1 MLLNRRGRAE
11 VWAGDAEGCPCGEAM
26 EDKAM
31 TTKQTSKTPLG
42 RVLSDKIQDF
52 QVNLNFKSTVENLLV
67 EVCPNYYVDILMLT
81 VFHCLADFQ
90 M

>member
-1 MLLNRRGRAE
+1 
-11 VWAGDAEGCPCGEAM
+11 
-26 EDKAM
+26 M

-42 RVLSDKIQDF
+42 RVLLDKIQDF